1 MSVPNFVPIHWVDV
15 AIFPRICEMFDLVVN
30 VCTKF
35 HCKSSVNSCQD
46 ISINT
51 ANCGPQS
58 CTIRKVRSSQKS
70 LEFVLHEWPWMSVT
84 NFLWIHPQIVEI
96 SQSGNCRRW
105 FFFLLTSY
113 YLVLTRTQQHRSKIL
128 WAQERKKNLL
138 WLWWLCRNSENSVL
152 ITNSQNIVFWE
163 FVGTI
168 SSVEHSFS
176 ENSSQWGLWVC
187 YSDWNIASRK
197 RFCCWFF

>member
-1 MSVPNFVPIHWVDV
+1 MYKCQDISFNHNVNLKVILEVVRGSPKSLGFIIWESWMSVPNFVPIHWVDV

-96 SQSGNCRRW
+96 SQSGNCKRW

-128 WAQERKKNLL
+128 WAQERKKKP
-138 WLWWLCRNSENSVL
+138 
-152 ITNSQNIVFWE
+152 
-163 FVGTI
+163 FVT
-168 SSVEHSFS
+168 
-176 ENSSQWGLWVC
+176 LM
-187 YSDWNIASRK
+187 AL
-197 RFCCWFF
+197 